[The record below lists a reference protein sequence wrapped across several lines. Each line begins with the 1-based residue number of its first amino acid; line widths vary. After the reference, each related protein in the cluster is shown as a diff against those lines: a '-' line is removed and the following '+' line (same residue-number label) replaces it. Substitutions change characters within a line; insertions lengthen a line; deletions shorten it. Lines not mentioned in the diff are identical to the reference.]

1 MNNNMNNLPPHGPAP
16 NITLHTHGTTSNN
29 AVRRLKEAIGNS
41 QEVLLTANT
50 VFPFTLFPDTVTV
63 DREKISIAHRFFFR
77 VAEVVSMRIEDI
89 LNVTADVG
97 PIFGSISV
105 LTRFFDPDK
114 PYIVN
119 YLWRED
125 ALRLKR
131 ILQGYVIAVQKGID
145 LSTFSAEELAM
156 LLNEFGQGS
165 PSRDM

>member
-1 MNNNMNNLPPHGPAP
+1 MNNNMSNRPP

-29 AVRRLKEAIGNS
+29 TVRRLKEAIGNS
-41 QEVLLTANT
+41 QEVLLTATT

-97 PIFGSISV
+97 PLFGSISV

-114 PYIVN
+114 PYTVN

-145 LSTFSAEELAM
+145 LSSFSAEELAT
-156 LLNEFGQGS
+156 LLDEFGQGS